1 MSTIILHHYDY
12 SPFSEKI
19 RLIFGLK
26 GLDWRSVIVPAIN
39 PKPKLMP
46 LTGGYRFTPVMQIGA
61 DIYCDTRLIA
71 RELERRFP
79 TPPLFA
85 SLTEQ
90 GLAGVVEAWAERD
103 LFWPLARY
111 ISGVNAER
119 TEPGLNADRAALRGK
134 PEPSLA
140 RLQQVARDSLGQA
153 LGEIRRV
160 DQMLGDGRAFLLGGK
175 HPGLADLAVY
185 HGLWFLDAL
194 PIRCGTALDLYPAIR
209 AWMGRVAA
217 LGHGRES
224 PFTAE
229 QALDAA
235 AAAYPDPLLASAD
248 GAAPAPGSLVEVR
261 PEGYVTEPVTGEL
274 IRADAGRIS
283 LRRIHPA
290 VGEVM
295 VHLPRQG
302 YVLRPAGHGGHTLAT
317 ALEDPVG
324 EEACR

>member
-1 MSTIILHHYDY
+1 
-12 SPFSEKI
+12 
-19 RLIFGLK
+19 
-26 GLDWRSVIVPAIN
+26 
-39 PKPKLMP
+39 MP

-79 TPPLFA
+79 TPPLFT
-85 SLTEQ
+85 SLAEQ
-90 GLAGVVEAWAERD
+90 GLAGVVEAWAER
-103 LFWPLARY
+103 A
-111 ISGVNAER
+111 
-119 TEPGLNADRAALRGK
+119 EPGLNADRAALRGK

-235 AAAYPDPLLASAD
+235 AA
-248 GAAPAPGSLVEVR
+248 
-261 PEGYVTEPVTGEL
+261 
-274 IRADAGRIS
+274 
-283 LRRIHPA
+283 
-290 VGEVM
+290 
-295 VHLPRQG
+295 
-302 YVLRPAGHGGHTLAT
+302 
-317 ALEDPVG
+317 
-324 EEACR
+324 